1 VRYTDLLG
9 GEDPTGAHPGQRL
22 MVSRALPRIYERL
35 WRPLGG
41 RLLMGFGPDTAAE
54 HRLALEMLR
63 IAPGDRVLDVGCG
76 PGNFTRDFARA
87 AGDGEVVGLDASRT
101 MLEAAVRHGGPPNL
115 SYVRGDA
122 HRLPFPDRAFDAVCC
137 FAALYLIEEPMR
149 AIDEIVRV
157 LAPGGRV
164 ALLASCNR
172 GPLPKRL
179 TGPPVRALTGIR
191 LFDREELTGAL
202 SGRGLVDVRQR
213 VEGFG
218 QFVSAR
224 RPQEASDAAAAG
236 GGTSLPP

>member
-1 VRYTDLLG
+1 MRYTDLLG
-9 GEDPTGAHPGQRL
+9 EEDPTGSHPGQRL
-22 MVSRALPRIYERL
+22 MSGRLLPLIYERL

-41 RLLMGFGPDTAAE
+41 RVLLGLTGPGTAEE

-63 IAPGDRVLDVGCG
+63 ISPGDRVLDVGCG
-76 PGNFTRDFARA
+76 PGNFARDFARA

-101 MLEAAVRHGGPPNL
+101 MLEEALREGGPPNL

-122 HRLPFPDRAFDAVCC
+122 RRLPFTDAAFDAVCC

-149 AIDEIVRV
+149 ALDEIVRV

-172 GPLPKRL
+172 GPLPRRV
-179 TGPPVRALTGIR
+179 TAPPVRALTGIR
-191 LFDREELTGAL
+191 LFDRGELTGAL
-202 SGRGLVDVRQR
+202 SRRGLVEVRQR
-213 VEGFG
+213 VAGFG

-224 RPQEASDAAAAG
+224 RPPS
-236 GGTSLPP
+236 